1 MKAAAIDC
9 LDRILPILNVER
21 IDGGLN
27 HGWHFEKESADFRA
41 IPSLLFLDE
50 IHGRKNEN

>member
-50 IHGRKNEN
+50 IHAAEE